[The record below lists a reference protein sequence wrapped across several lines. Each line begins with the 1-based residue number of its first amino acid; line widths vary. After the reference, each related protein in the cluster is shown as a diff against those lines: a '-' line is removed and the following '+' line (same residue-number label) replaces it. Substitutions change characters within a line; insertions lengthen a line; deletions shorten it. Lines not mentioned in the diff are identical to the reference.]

1 MKKFAVLLTTA
12 ILGSA
17 AFAAGTNMIQDEPG
31 PDSRPARVNEKS
43 TTAPVDLDP
52 APVDDFE
59 KKGPPKRTRDLNAV
73 GREVRRTDDA
83 FDDGGPRGQNSQ
95 NHDPLD
101 DSAYGG
107 EGPGMGFGYGG
118 ALGGRQKGMDGRP
131 DLGPGM
137 GADGGMSGPE
147 GRYMRPRSVTRTI
160 VEQRMEPISK
170 EEIAEMKKLAEAIR
184 LLHES
189 KDEEARKKA
198 ADTIREQLNAQFD
211 RDLKRREK
219 ELADIEARLK
229 TLREQVEKRKA
240 ARDRIVGLRLDT
252 IVNEADGLG
261 FPADSVGSANNF
273 PSRNRSAAGGDWLDI
288 PTGQTLPGGYRV
300 PGLGTTVPKLKRG
313 DDFLPPGDPAVDIL
327 EPAEVPEEVSD
338 ELPADLQPR

>member
-1 MKKFAVLLTTA
+1 MKKFAILLTTA

-31 PDSRPARVNEKS
+31 PDSRPARNVEKH
-43 TTAPVDLDP
+43 TTDSLAPARV
-52 APVDDFE
+52 
-59 KKGPPKRTRDLNAV
+59 
-73 GREVRRTDDA
+73 DDA
-83 FDDGGPRGQNSQ
+83 FGPGNPAGQTIRIGDDLYPPADDYGN
-95 NHDPLD
+95 PLD
-101 DSAYGG
+101 AA
-107 EGPGMGFGYGG
+107 EGPGMGMGSGG
-118 ALGGRQKGMDGRP
+118 ASGGR
-131 DLGPGM
+131 GM
-137 GADGGMSGPE
+137 GGPSMGMGMGSGGGMSGPE

-160 VEQRMEPISK
+160 VEQRMEPLSK
-170 EEIAEMKKLAEAIR
+170 GEIAEMKKLAEATR

-219 ELADIEARLK
+219 ELSDIEARLK

-273 PSRNRSAAGGDWLDI
+273 PSRNRSAVGGEWLDV
-288 PTGQTLPGGYRV
+288 PAGQTLPGGNRV
-300 PGLGTTVPKLKRG
+300 PGLGTTMPTLDTTMPIQERR
-313 DDFLPPGDPAVDIL
+313 DFLLTPADAAAIDSL

-338 ELPADLQPR
+338 ELRADLQPR